1 MKIDLKIF
9 IVSLKTTIEGN
20 LFAIGISNF
29 LNTHVKQFISV
40 YQEIFIAAIRFYNPV
55 IYHLEN

>member
-40 YQEIFIAAIRFYNPV
+40 YQEIFIAAIKK
-55 IYHLEN
+55 